1 MNSLP
6 VVDAESLKRSLKDR
20 KSELVS
26 LSENLVDIVWG
37 SKRPARN
44 LNAVFP
50 LPIKFTG
57 IIRDKLLQ
65 TSR

>member
-1 MNSLP
+1 MDSLP
-6 VVDAESLKRSLKDR
+6 VVDAESLKKSLKDR

-50 LPIKFTG
+50 LSIKFTG